1 MSTVGQATEKH
12 TSRTLRPHPSTRMRI
27 AIIVNMVAPYTA
39 PLFAGLAARDECDL
53 LVVSETPMERDRH
66 WLPETDLPFEHVL
79 LDSWTLDLAWLAVG
93 SGFKTRFDTYLYVPR
108 RPLAPLRR
116 FAPDVVVAAGGGIWS
131 SPANIAALVARSR
144 RDWAVVPWWGSFSRE
159 RPTWPRRLAEPWVRT
174 FMRSSDAWLVYGTR
188 HARDVVALGANPAR
202 TVIAPITALAP
213 EPPTSP
219 HPPAA
224 GEQLRFLF
232 VGRFIERKGIDVLLE
247 AFRHVDGGEL
257 WIVGDGPLRTS
268 VEAAA
273 TNDRRIRI
281 LGHRDGRE
289 LADAYRHANFL
300 IVPSLYEAWGL
311 VVHEGLAHG
320 LPVIVTDQVGA
331 GDDLIESGTNGY
343 VVPAG
348 SAHAL
353 AEAMRAAAGW
363 PPEQWERAAKRSDET
378 LAVCSFDRGV
388 EGFIR
393 GCALAV
399 EHRRKRKRTDHVETD
414 TSSITG
420 VMQ

>member
-1 MSTVGQATEKH
+1 
-12 TSRTLRPHPSTRMRI
+12 MRI
-27 AIIVNMVAPYTA
+27 AIIVNMVAPYTT

-53 LVVSETPMERDRH
+53 LVVSETLMERDRR
-66 WLPETDLPFEHVL
+66 WLPETGHPFEHVL

-93 SGFKTRFDTYLYVPR
+93 SGFKTRFDTYLYVPK

-116 FAPDVVVAAGGGIWS
+116 FSPDVVVAGGGGIWS
-131 SPANIAALVARSR
+131 SPANIAALAARHR

-159 RPTWPRRLAEPWVRT
+159 KPTLPRRLAEPWVRT
-174 FMRSSDAWLVYGTR
+174 FMRSSDAWLAYGSR
-188 HARDVVALGANPAR
+188 HVRDLVALGADPAR

-213 EPPTSP
+213 DPPIQP

-224 GEQLRFLF
+224 GEEPRYLF
-232 VGRFIERKGIDVLLE
+232 VGRLIERKGIDVLLE
-247 AFRHVDGGEL
+247 AFRNVRGGEL
-257 WIVGDGPLRTS
+257 RIVGDGPLREA
-268 VEAAA
+268 VESAAA
-273 TNDRRIRI
+273 NDPRIRL
-281 LGHRDGRE
+281 LGHRDGAA
-289 LADAYRHANFL
+289 LANAYREAHL
-300 IVPSLYEAWGL
+300 LMVPSLYEAWGL

-348 SAHAL
+348 SAQAL
-353 AEAMRAAAGW
+353 ADAMQALAGW
-363 PPEQWERAAKRSDET
+363 APEQWERAVKRSDEK
-378 LAVCSFDRGV
+378 LAACSIDRGV
-388 EGFIR
+388 DGFIR

-399 EHRRKRKRTDHVETD
+399 EHRRNRKRTDYAETD

-420 VMQ
+420 VTQ

>member
-1 MSTVGQATEKH
+1 
-12 TSRTLRPHPSTRMRI
+12 MRI

-39 PLFAGLAARDECDL
+39 PLFAGLAARDECEL

-93 SGFKTRFDTYLYVPR
+93 SGFKTRFDTYVYVPR

-131 SPANIAALVARSR
+131 SPANIAALAARSR
-144 RDWAVVPWWGSFSRE
+144 RNWAVVPWWGSFSRE
-159 RPTWPRRLAEPWVRT
+159 SPTWPRRLAEPWVRT
-174 FMRSSDAWLVYGTR
+174 FMRSSDAWLAYGKR
-188 HARDVVALGANPAR
+188 HVNDVIALGADPAR
-202 TVIAPITALAP
+202 TVIAPITAVAP
-213 EPPTSP
+213 EPPTRP

-232 VGRFIERKGIDVLLE
+232 VGRLIERKGIDVLLE

-257 WIVGDGPLRTS
+257 WIVGDGPLRAA

-273 TNDRRIRI
+273 TNDRRIRV
-281 LGHRDGRE
+281 LGHREGAG
-289 LADAYRHANFL
+289 LADAYRQAHVL

-331 GDDLIESGTNGY
+331 GDDLIEPGTNGY

-348 SAHAL
+348 L
-353 AEAMRAAAGW
+353 AQGLTEAMQRTAAW
-363 PPEQWERAAKRSDET
+363 VPEQWGRAAKRSDET
-378 LAVCSFDRGV
+378 LAACSFDRGV
-388 EGFIR
+388 DGFIR

-399 EHRRKRKRTDHVETD
+399 DYRRKRKSSDYAETD

-420 VMQ
+420 VSQ